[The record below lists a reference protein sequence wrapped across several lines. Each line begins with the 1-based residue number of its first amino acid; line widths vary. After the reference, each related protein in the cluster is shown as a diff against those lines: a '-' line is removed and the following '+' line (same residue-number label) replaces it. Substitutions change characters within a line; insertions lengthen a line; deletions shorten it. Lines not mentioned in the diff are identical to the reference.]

1 MFLGSTVSLA
11 KRVFS
16 MRNSRSTAVPA
27 AEDDNEAQHDGFKI
41 GCNYCTMIL
50 NPCGIFDNNFPDL

>member
-1 MFLGSTVSLA
+1 
-11 KRVFS
+11 